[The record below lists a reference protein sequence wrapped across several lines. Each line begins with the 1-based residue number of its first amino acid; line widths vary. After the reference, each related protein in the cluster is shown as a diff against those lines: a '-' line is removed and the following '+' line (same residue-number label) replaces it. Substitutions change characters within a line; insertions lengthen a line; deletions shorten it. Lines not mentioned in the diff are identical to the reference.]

1 MNKLLFLSSVIIC
14 LLSTSVFSKEFSNNS
29 LQTEYPNNKL
39 LNSDILLKK
48 MKDINSKNPENK
60 KTGIPLKYP
69 TNKIQVNQNIKSK
82 NDCPNCGQIPQIPK
96 NPPTIFPPSP
106 CFPSKEN

>member
-1 MNKLLFLSSVIIC
+1 MNKLLFLYSVIIC

-60 KTGIPLKYP
+60 KTGIPLKYS
-69 TNKIQVNQNIKSK
+69 TNNIRDNPSTKSK
-82 NDCPNCGQIPQIPK
+82 NDCPYCMQLIPT
-96 NPPTIFPPSP
+96 PTRATSPSRSP
-106 CFPSKEN
+106 CYPQKEN